1 MTSPVYNVLWI
12 ELQNRA
18 ANVSRR
24 ILDLGLKDVRLY
36 GVPRGGVPA
45 AMLVYNCLQQQG
57 VTVSLVERVE
67 WANVVVD
74 DLLDSGTTR
83 DRYIANTGLP
93 FFVLLDK
100 PKEDLHATWITFPW
114 EESDGSS
121 GPEDAVVRLLEFI
134 GEDVHRDGLKD
145 TPKRVIRSYAE
156 LFGGY
161 QQSPES
167 VMTVFD
173 QPYDEMVVLKGLEF
187 QSTCEH
193 HMLPFVGVAH
203 IAYVPKDRVI
213 GVSKLARLLDIY
225 AKRLQIQERI
235 CQQVTAALDQF
246 LEPLGSACVLD
257 AKHMCMSCRGVRKQ
271 DSSMIT
277 SSLTGV
283 FREAT
288 VRAEFFSM
296 IK

>member
-1 MTSPVYNVLWI
+1 M
-12 ELQNRA
+12 
-18 ANVSRR
+18 
-24 ILDLGLKDVRLY
+24 
-36 GVPRGGVPA
+36 
-45 AMLVYNCLQQQG
+45 
-57 VTVSLVERVE
+57 
-67 WANVVVD
+67 
-74 DLLDSGTTR
+74 
-83 DRYIANTGLP
+83 
-93 FFVLLDK
+93 LLDK